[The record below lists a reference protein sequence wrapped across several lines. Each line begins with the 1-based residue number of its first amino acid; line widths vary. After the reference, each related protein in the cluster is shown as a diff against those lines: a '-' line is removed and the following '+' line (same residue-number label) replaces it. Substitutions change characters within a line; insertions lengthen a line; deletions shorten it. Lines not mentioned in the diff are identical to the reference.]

1 MATTSYTYDLKC
13 NEGDVSQVKINGTDV
28 KRVKVNGNDVIH
40 KFNAYSTTLIIR
52 IDIIFDTI
60 KNELDYVECGDDYY
74 KISGSG
80 RIAARYYY
88 TGDSMNLSGASVPPV
103 TVVFNN
109 FSIFENNSELIN
121 GTYAVTPTTSGTTI
135 LNFDSKATGFYW
147 ADNKDKRSFKLFS
160 NYQNSYMLID
170 GTKYPFTFSRDFS
183 MSRNEAVS
191 GEKDCLISNYNVFRK
206 TVQEY

>member
-13 NEGDVSQVKINGTDV
+13 NGNNVSQVKINGTDV

-103 TVVFNN
+103 TVVFND
-109 FSIFENNSELIN
+109 FVILSDRKVID
-121 GTYAVTPTTSGTTI
+121 GTYKVTPTESGATI
-135 LNFDSKATGFYW
+135 LNFDKEATGFYW
-147 ADNKDKRSFKLFS
+147 EEFEDKRSFKFFS

-170 GTKYPFTFSRDFS
+170 GTKYPFTFSRSFS
-183 MSRNEAVS
+183 MSRNEVLS
-191 GEKDCLISNYNVFRK
+191 GEKDYFAYQEFNFQK